1 VVILSPTSTQKEKSM
16 KNVTTLINITLK
28 ELTLPTIF
36 YELSPTSTPK
46 TKTDE
51 KCDHIDQY
59 YTERAYFTYYFL

>member
-1 VVILSPTSTQKEKSM
+1 M

-36 YELSPTSTPK
+36 FELNPTSTPK

-51 KCDHIDQY
+51 KCDHFDQY
-59 YTERAYFTYYFL
+59 YIDRAYFSSMET

>member
-1 VVILSPTSTQKEKSM
+1 M

-46 TKTDE
+46 KKTDE
-51 KCDHIDQY
+51 KCDHVDQY
-59 YTERAYFTYYFL
+59 YIERTYFTYYFFWTKSN